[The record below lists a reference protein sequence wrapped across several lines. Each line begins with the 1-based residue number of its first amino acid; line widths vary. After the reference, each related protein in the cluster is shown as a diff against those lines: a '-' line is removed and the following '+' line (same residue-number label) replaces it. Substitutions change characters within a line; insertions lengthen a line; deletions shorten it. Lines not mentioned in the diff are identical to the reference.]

1 MKTWLITGCSTGL
14 GRSLAKKALAKG
26 YNVAITARN
35 KDKIIDL
42 SKQYPQTALPLCL
55 DVTNKESIQA
65 AIKETINHFGTI
77 DVLVNNA
84 GYGYRGAVEEGR
96 QEDVDIL
103 FNTNLWGPVTLIKEV
118 LPLMRKQRS
127 GAIINISSV
136 AALKTMPGSG
146 YYAASK
152 CALEGLSDGLKEE
165 VAPLGIKVM
174 VVEPGAFRTDFAGRS
189 LTQSNKIIAD
199 YNKTAGLRRIGKD
212 KSHGSQPGDPDK
224 GADVIIEAIES
235 NEPPFRLLLALDA
248 INLADDILESR
259 QKEYDK
265 WRSSSQKTDY

>member
-235 NEPPFRLLLALDA
+235 NEPPFRLLLGLDA

>member
-235 NEPPFRLLLALDA
+235 NEPPFRLLLGLDA
-248 INLADDILESR
+248 INLADNILESR

-265 WRSSSQKTDY
+265 WRSLSQKTDY

>member
-26 YNVAITARN
+26 YNVAITVRN

-42 SKQYPQTALPLCL
+42 SKQYPQTALALCL

-65 AIKETINHFGTI
+65 AIKETIEHFGTI

-84 GYGYRGAVEEGR
+84 GYGYRGAVEEGY

-212 KSHGSQPGDPDK
+212 KSQGSQPGDPDK

-235 NEPPFRLLLALDA
+235 NEPPFRLLLGLDA

-259 QKEYDK
+259 RKDYDK
-265 WRSSSQKTDY
+265 WRSLSQKTDY

>member
-1 MKTWLITGCSTGL
+1 MKTWLIIGCSTGL

-42 SKQYPQTALPLCL
+42 SKQYPQTALALCL

-65 AIKETINHFGTI
+65 AIKETIEHFGTI

-84 GYGYRGAVEEGR
+84 GYGYRGAVEEGY

-136 AALKTMPGSG
+136 VTLKTMPGSG

-235 NEPPFRLLLALDA
+235 TEPPFRLLLGLDA

-259 QKEYDK
+259 RKEYDK
-265 WRSSSQKTDY
+265 WRSLSQKTDY

>member
-1 MKTWLITGCSTGL
+1 MKTWLIIGCSTGL

-42 SKQYPQTALPLCL
+42 SKQYPQTALALCL

-65 AIKETINHFGTI
+65 AIKETIEHFGTI

-84 GYGYRGAVEEGR
+84 GYGYRGAVEEGY

-136 AALKTMPGSG
+136 VALKTMPGSG

-174 VVEPGAFRTDFAGRS
+174 VVEPGAFRTDFDGRS

-235 NEPPFRLLLALDA
+235 TEPPFRLLLGLDA

-259 QKEYDK
+259 RKEYDK
-265 WRSSSQKTDY
+265 WRSLSQKTDY

>member
-224 GADVIIEAIES
+224 GADVIIEVIES
-235 NEPPFRLLLALDA
+235 NEPPFRLLLGLDA
-248 INLADDILESR
+248 INLADNILESR

-265 WRSSSQKTDY
+265 WRSLSQKTDY

>member
-1 MKTWLITGCSTGL
+1 MKTWLIIGCSTGL

-42 SKQYPQTALPLCL
+42 SKQYPQTALALCL

-65 AIKETINHFGTI
+65 AIKETIEHFGTI

-84 GYGYRGAVEEGR
+84 GYGYRGAVEEGC

-127 GAIINISSV
+127 GVIINISSV
-136 AALKTMPGSG
+136 VALKTMPGSG

-212 KSHGSQPGDPDK
+212 KSQGSQPGDPDK

-235 NEPPFRLLLALDA
+235 NEPPFRLLLGLDA

-259 QKEYDK
+259 RKEYDK
-265 WRSSSQKTDY
+265 WRSLSQKTDY